1 MMKKVL
7 MLLTAMGILFSLNGC
22 SEDEAKQKEVVR
34 KQKRANFIKP
44 VDTNGSNAPT
54 KLPF

>member
-1 MMKKVL
+1 MMKKIL
-7 MLLTAMGILFSLNGC
+7 MLVTAMGIILSLNACG
-22 SEDEAKQKEVVR
+22 EDEAKQKAEER

-44 VDTNGSNAPT
+44 VDTNGSKAIT

>member
-1 MMKKVL
+1 MIVAVL
-7 MLLTAMGILFSLNGC
+7 GIILSLNGC
-22 SEDEAKQKEVVR
+22 SEDEAKQKAEER
-34 KQKRANFIKP
+34 KQKRADFIKP

>member
-1 MMKKVL
+1 MMMKNL
-7 MLLTAMGILFSLNGC
+7 MFVAALGILLSLNGC
-22 SEDEAKQKEVVR
+22 TENEAKQKAEER

-44 VDTNGSNAPT
+44 VDTNGSKQIT

>member
-1 MMKKVL
+1 MMMKNL
-7 MLLTAMGILFSLNGC
+7 MFIAALGILLSLNGC
-22 SEDEAKQKEVVR
+22 TEDEAKQKAEER

-44 VDTNGSNAPT
+44 VDTNWSKQIT